1 MEYEEFFMEYKE
13 FFMVVICLFI
23 FFGILGI
30 LTILFYSEN
39 ELTKQIKHLIKSLD
53 KEDFNI
59 INETKIGAVK
69 VYPESPDKHGGG
81 IEFVNRKLDLDGNV
95 RIGIDVPSHSI
106 HLAND
111 DFCKS
116 SEWNE
121 AIGINSMLRISE
133 QQYSEYLDLVK
144 DCDIVSTT
152 SFYLEIELS
161 NSDVI
166 SRINKLNKYYGG
178 RCTTKYMFERYNV
191 LNLITDM
198 QPFSD
203 EEISDLIDKIKDRM
217 IERL

>member
-1 MEYEEFFMEYKE
+1 MDESIM
-13 FFMVVICLFI
+13 CLITLLVFSGIFI
-23 FFGILGI
+23 FLVY
-30 LTILFYSEN
+30 LEDKLR
-39 ELTKQIKHLIKSLD
+39 KQIEYLIKSLD

-69 VYPESPDKHGGG
+69 IYPESPDKHGGG

-95 RIGIDVPSHSI
+95 RIGIDVPYHSI

-203 EEISDLIDKIKDRM
+203 EEVSELIDKIKDRM